1 MYLRESHTNYY
12 SFKGKEN
19 KVSVAIPIIYV
30 MYRLSNYG
38 TKPTVVIFSQKSK
51 NITAKIL
58 EYTPF
63 SPSGKFLAA
72 ENWCPMNYHHRWWP
86 YKHAEQPRLPLA
98 INTPAWPRTCSLELR
113 PCGAGVFCRVRA
125 LFLQMIKES
134 FGQSPLKKEIYM
146 NLESV
151 IQRQVSQKEKNKY
164 CILTY
169 MCEI

>member
-30 MYRLSNYG
+30 MYRISNYG

-72 ENWCPMNYHHRWWP
+72 ENWCPMNYYHRWCP
-86 YKHAEQPRLPLA
+86 YKHVEQPRVPLA
-98 INTPAWPRTCSLELR
+98 INTPAWPRTCSLSWGPVEQGFSVEWELYFSKWSKNHL
-113 PCGAGVFCRVRA
+113 GRVHWKRR
-125 LFLQMIKES
+125 
-134 FGQSPLKKEIYM
+134 Y
-146 NLESV
+146 
-151 IQRQVSQKEKNKY
+151 RW
-164 CILTY
+164 T
-169 MCEI
+169 

>member
-30 MYRLSNYG
+30 MYRISNYG

-72 ENWCPMNYHHRWWP
+72 EKLMSHELSP
-86 YKHAEQPRLPLA
+86 
-98 INTPAWPRTCSLELR
+98 SLV
-113 PCGAGVFCRVRA
+113 GG
-125 LFLQMIKES
+125 
-134 FGQSPLKKEIYM
+134 
-146 NLESV
+146 
-151 IQRQVSQKEKNKY
+151 
-164 CILTY
+164 LTN
-169 MCEI
+169 MRSNPDSHWL